1 MAGSLHLWRRFSWNH
16 FIVASLSNKMSQAR
30 GRDPVVFQLFSVHL
44 DLEDGCTFPKNSRI
58 FAEKNEHVQVGF
70 LHRVFSP
77 GRVSQGTME
86 TEGTH
91 RDAYII
97 FIGSLG
103 GNCGSRH
110 PSCCFVRFQ
119 KPLPKREAT

>member
-1 MAGSLHLWRRFSWNH
+1 MGVLFLKTREFS
-16 FIVASLSNKMSQAR
+16 R
-30 GRDPVVFQLFSVHL
+30 G
-44 DLEDGCTFPKNSRI
+44 K
-58 FAEKNEHVQVGF
+58 KHVQVGF

-77 GRVSQGTME
+77 GRASQGTME

-91 RDAYII
+91 RDAYI